1 MPYRKAAQS
10 TLDAYNLQTNA
21 PLENAE
27 HKLICAN
34 IAEVKIPPPKK
45 KPPKKPKSDAINR

>member
-27 HKLICAN
+27 HKLNCAN
-34 IAEVKIPPPKK
+34 IAEVKPPPPPKK
-45 KPPKKPKSDAINR
+45 TPQKTKSDAINR